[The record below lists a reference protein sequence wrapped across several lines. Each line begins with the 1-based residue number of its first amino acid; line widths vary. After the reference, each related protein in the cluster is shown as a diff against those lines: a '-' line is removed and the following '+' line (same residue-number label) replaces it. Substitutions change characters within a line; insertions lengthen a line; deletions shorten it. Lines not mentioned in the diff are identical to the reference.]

1 MDPIAAGPPFPS
13 RSRRRFCYDVRVK
26 TLSARFLKGIVKHD
40 PILEDGTPQ
49 IAFIGRS
56 NVGKSSVINSLTGQK
71 GLART
76 SSFPGRTQEINVFLI
91 HARGSNPRAST
102 AELDP
107 RAKPGAPA
115 SGLSALAGTVGADP
129 LSKPG
134 APATAPA
141 AAPVPGSYPWPGT
154 AEPDPQ
160 AKPGAPAAVEKRQYW
175 LDLPGY
181 GYSRHSLETKRQLH
195 RLIDWYLFQSPYRQK
210 RIILIID
217 AEVGPTDNDF
227 EMLRALKE
235 KKKPVV
241 IVANK
246 IDKIRKSKATAR
258 LLEIRA
264 QVGSHEIIPY
274 SSETGIGRK
283 ELTEKIS

>member
-1 MDPIAAGPPFPS
+1 M
-13 RSRRRFCYDVRVK
+13 K

-76 SSFPGRTQEINVFLI
+76 SSFPGRTQEINVFVVL
-91 HARGSNPRAST
+91 ARGSYPRAST
-102 AELDP
+102 AEPDP

-115 SGLSALAGTVGADP
+115 
-129 LSKPG
+129 
-134 APATAPA
+134 
-141 AAPVPGSYPWPGT
+141 
-154 AEPDPQ
+154 
-160 AKPGAPAAVEKRQYW
+160 AVIERQYW

-181 GYSRHSLETKRQLH
+181 GYSRHSLETKRRLH
-195 RLIDWYLFQSPYRQK
+195 RLIDWYLFQSRCLPK
-210 RIILIID
+210 RVILIID

-227 EMLRALKE
+227 EMLRALKQA
-235 KKKPVV
+235 KKPVV

-246 IDKIRKSKATAR
+246 VDKIKKSKAAAR
-258 LLEIRA
+258 VKEIRA
-264 QVGSHEIIPY
+264 QVGSCEIIPY
-274 SSETGIGRK
+274 SSEKGIGWK
-283 ELTEKIS
+283 ELAQTIFG